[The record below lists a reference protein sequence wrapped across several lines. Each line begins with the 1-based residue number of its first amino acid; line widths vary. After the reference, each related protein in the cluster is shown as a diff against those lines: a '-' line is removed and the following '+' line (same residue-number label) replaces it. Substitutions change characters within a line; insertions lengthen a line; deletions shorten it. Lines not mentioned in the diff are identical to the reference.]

1 VLQDDHVYPVV
12 FVRTSGGHCIA
23 WIVDKIFG
31 RREVVLQSLG
41 SLFKESHFYSSA
53 TITSDGEVVL
63 LPDMADLALRVTGA
77 SSRSG
82 IEISDKTVALKTN
95 KQHERPH
102 ILVVDDSITV
112 RKVTEKLLV
121 SENML
126 VGTAKDGLE
135 ALEMLEKFDPDL
147 ILMDIEM
154 PRMDGFEVL
163 ETVRQ
168 NPAWNHVSIIMIS
181 SRTAEKHQQR
191 AEQLGANSF
200 LGKPYQNQELMA
212 LIRRYL
218 ALNPDWAEEMAL

>member
-1 VLQDDHVYPVV
+1 
-12 FVRTSGGHCIA
+12 
-23 WIVDKIFG
+23 
-31 RREVVLQSLG
+31 
-41 SLFKESHFYSSA
+41 
-53 TITSDGEVVL
+53 
-63 LPDMADLALRVTGA
+63 MAK
-77 SSRSG
+77 S
-82 IEISDKTVALKTN
+82 N
-95 KQHERPH
+95 PH

-112 RKVTEKLLV
+112 RKVTEKLLI

-135 ALEMLEKFDPDL
+135 ALEMLDKFDPDL

-168 NPAWNHVSIIMIS
+168 NPNWNHVPIIMIS
-181 SRTAEKHQQR
+181 SRTADKHQQR

-218 ALNPDWAEEMAL
+218 ALNPDWAEEMAV